1 MKSGTDADDSYCPFF
16 EKLPP
21 ELRIRIYE
29 FALGCNTIHIDE
41 DHAPSSDA
49 SIWTDNFRPPQR
61 RIVATICSCPYDVE
75 ESAYELSKS
84 NNVPQELLADANNMD
99 DDLVQQSPL
108 YFGGCHGRHKICF
121 QIQDSFARGIYADD
135 FATIYRHQCE
145 AATPRCATEGT
156 CQHYQEVV
164 ATYGQPNASGLER
177 LYPGARLSLS
187 LLLVCRQ
194 IYEEAKMVP
203 FYANVF
209 CFLDSGKAIRTF
221 PKRCLKDKQIAK
233 IRAIRLLDVEKPTRA
248 IKKVASIYTGL
259 RYVDVQTSG
268 VEFEVPEDEDLR
280 TFADVRVIVGSD
292 EDHFEMERAERRELA
307 ARLETAF
314 NEPKKGAHED
324 EDNGDDVESV
334 SSREEAWNEV
344 RAYSTRRRP

>member
-1 MKSGTDADDSYCPFF
+1 
-16 EKLPP
+16 
-21 ELRIRIYE
+21 
-29 FALGCNTIHIDE
+29 
-41 DHAPSSDA
+41 
-49 SIWTDNFRPPQR
+49 
-61 RIVATICSCPYDVE
+61 
-75 ESAYELSKS
+75 
-84 NNVPQELLADANNMD
+84 
-99 DDLVQQSPL
+99 
-108 YFGGCHGRHKICF
+108 
-121 QIQDSFARGIYADD
+121 
-135 FATIYRHQCE
+135 
-145 AATPRCATEGT
+145 
-156 CQHYQEVV
+156 
-164 ATYGQPNASGLER
+164 
-177 LYPGARLSLS
+177 
-187 LLLVCRQ
+187 
-194 IYEEAKMVP
+194 MVP

-259 RYVDVQTSG
+259 RYVDIQTSG

-307 ARLETAF
+307 ARLEAAF

-334 SSREEAWNEV
+334 SSQEEAWNEV